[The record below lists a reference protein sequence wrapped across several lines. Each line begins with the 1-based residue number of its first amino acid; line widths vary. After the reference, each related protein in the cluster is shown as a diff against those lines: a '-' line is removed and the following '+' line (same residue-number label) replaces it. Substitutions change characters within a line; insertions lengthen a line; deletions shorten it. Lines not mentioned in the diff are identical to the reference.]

1 MSQRFW
7 KAKES
12 AIADFFQPST
22 INYQLSTN
30 SNPPE
35 RPVRAKLGNFAG
47 GSFAN
52 VNGDANDTDKR
63 AGEDQRHEPGRN
75 VPDTQGLVKG
85 EEIVNRRAGMQ
96 KYFC

>member
-1 MSQRFW
+1 M
-7 KAKES
+7 
-12 AIADFFQPST
+12 
-22 INYQLSTN
+22 
-30 SNPPE
+30 
-35 RPVRAKLGNFAG
+35 RAKLGNFAG